1 MKRLPFLL
9 LISGL
14 TGILFLGANWTTV
27 AQADSKH
34 HSKSKRHF
42 TLEVSMDPG
51 TAGVNPSSLGVPGRA
66 LVGVFNGNIYPKG
79 TLDDGFDLA
88 SGGKIGT
95 WRCHFTGLNTVAF
108 DSSDPD
114 ILDHPLTGAV
124 TYYFQLEPTGYDR
137 AESMIMVMGLN
148 SHTDNDDHSERRVL
162 AVVGGTG
169 RYANATGEVRET
181 VIGRNNVDGRNL
193 RFHFRLR
200 DAKNGHGRGY
210 GHDYDDD

>member
-1 MKRLPFLL
+1 MLKTMTNVGA
-9 LISGL
+9 IGL
-14 TGILFLGANWTTV
+14 FALYSQLAFGDNAGGLSELADRVTVLENPPPVTAVIVDCAAGDTIFGALAQGAGGALTITV
-27 AQADSKH
+27 
-34 HSKSKRHF
+34 
-42 TLEVSMDPG
+42 
-51 TAGVNPSSLGVPGRA
+51 
-66 LVGVFNGNIYPKG
+66 
-79 TLDDGFDLA
+79 
-88 SGGKIGT
+88 IGQCT
-95 WRCHFTGLNTVAF
+95 ETDV
-108 DSSDPD
+108 
-114 ILDHPLTGAV
+114 TGAV